1 MYFVY
6 TISAEFPL
14 TKDNSLI
21 LYHTFSCEQLDF
33 FIGTDPNPNPLITAE
48 NQVFCQVI
56 KHWTNGCQNQFM
68 SDKMVSL
75 PDKHCP
81 CTNCNKNYHSP

>member
-6 TISAEFPL
+6 TNAAEFPL

-33 FIGTDPNPNPLITAE
+33 FIGTDPNPNLLITSE
-48 NQVFCQVI
+48 NQGFI
-56 KHWTNGCQNQFM
+56 SGNQT
-68 SDKMVSL
+68 L
-75 PDKHCP
+75 
-81 CTNCNKNYHSP
+81 NKRPPEPNYDR

>member
-1 MYFVY
+1 
-6 TISAEFPL
+6 
-14 TKDNSLI
+14 
-21 LYHTFSCEQLDF
+21 
-33 FIGTDPNPNPLITAE
+33 
-48 NQVFCQVI
+48 
-56 KHWTNGCQNQFM
+56 M